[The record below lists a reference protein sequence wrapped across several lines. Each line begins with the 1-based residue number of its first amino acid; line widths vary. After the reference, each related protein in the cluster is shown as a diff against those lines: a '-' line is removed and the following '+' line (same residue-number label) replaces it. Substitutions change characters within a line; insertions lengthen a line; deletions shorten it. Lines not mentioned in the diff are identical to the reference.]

1 MTVPPGTNG
10 ARTRWLAP
18 AIVALFLV
26 LAGGTS
32 AAPPK
37 SYRAVPDTLPPDRR
51 DSIRFP
57 DLIGALSHR
66 GTRKFA
72 DSARGV
78 GAWYEGKDEEAVI
91 IVYDLGI
98 ADIPADIDAAVV
110 RAEFETA
117 RHDYEAG
124 VSKGLYKNLKSLWHG
139 EIAARLPWRE
149 VRFLDAVYEVE
160 MPPSPGD
167 LSGLLSSHVYLTALD
182 GVFIKLFHKYPAGP
196 DAAERAQDFLEA
208 FAGILALRYF
218 DSDWKSEEDFR
229 RAEPLIRD
237 VAQWLVAD
245 PVYPPDDLRMIT
257 AAHVSKWVYKVPYL
271 SVPLEPEHLQRLA
284 QEGTCE
290 CEDFLVVMFTIG
302 CGLRA
307 MDAPEAD
314 PAEIRV
320 SGTEF
325 ALRAYAKLVAKGS
338 KFTACTGL
346 APFISAAEA
355 GTLAAALQE

>member
-1 MTVPPGTNG
+1 MTGSRGTNG

-18 AIVALFLV
+18 AIVTLLLV
-26 LAGGTS
+26 LACGAS
-32 AAPPK
+32 AAPPE

-51 DSIRFP
+51 DNIRFP
-57 DLIGALSHR
+57 DVIGALSRR

-78 GAWYEGKDEEAVI
+78 GAWYEGKGEEASI
-91 IVYDLGI
+91 IVYDIGI
-98 ADIPADIDAAVV
+98 SDIPDDIDVAVV
-110 RAEFETA
+110 GAEFETA
-117 RHDYEAG
+117 RHDFEAG
-124 VSKGLYKNLKSLWHG
+124 VGKGLYKSLKNLGHG

-160 MPPSPGD
+160 VPPSPGEI
-167 LSGLLSSHVYLTALD
+167 SGLLSFHVYLTAHD
-182 GVFIKLFHKYPAGP
+182 GVFIKLFHKQPVGP
-196 DAAERAQDFLEA
+196 DAAEHAQDFLEA
-208 FAGILALRYF
+208 FAGGLALRDF

-237 VAQWLVAD
+237 VAQWLVDD
-245 PVYPPDDLRMIT
+245 PVYPPDDLRRIT
-257 AAHVSKWVYKVPYL
+257 AARVSKWVYKVPYL

-284 QEGTCE
+284 QEGICE

-314 PAEIRV
+314 PAQIRV
-320 SGTEF
+320 AGTEF
-325 ALRAYAKLVAKGS
+325 VLRAYAKLVAKGS
-338 KFTACTGL
+338 KFTACPGL
-346 APFISAAEA
+346 APLISAAEA